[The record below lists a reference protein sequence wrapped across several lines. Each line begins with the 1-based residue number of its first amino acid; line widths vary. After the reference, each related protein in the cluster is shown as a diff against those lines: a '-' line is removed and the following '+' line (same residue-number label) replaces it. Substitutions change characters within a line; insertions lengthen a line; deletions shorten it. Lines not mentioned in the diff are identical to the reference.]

1 MPSQNKFFTRTLYF
15 IPIAL
20 GSWWTG
26 LVIATSDFSFQ
37 LTHNLP
43 DDAFYYFVIARN
55 IWQLGRVTFDGLVL
69 SNGFHPL
76 WMLTVLPAFLN
87 ATNLDQPVIIV
98 GALCTMLHVITVAL
112 LYRILK
118 QIKASDFIAFI
129 TITLYGLNLAYG
141 VKVLN
146 GLETPLVITTALLWL
161 SSHLSILKRRTL
173 SWQEALRWGI
183 CASLVFLSR
192 TDWSILLALGG
203 IQLLI
208 VFRHRIYDTLM
219 KLSAAALVAFILI
232 SPWLFW
238 NYLTFGSIAQSS
250 GYAVST
256 YLYRV
261 YLGKDPTFA
270 SLFSLWSGYAIESVG
285 LYKLFLFFAGLPVW
299 VAYVLAIAFARVL
312 ITKRLQLIQ
321 ELWRSSIGL
330 WPVLLWPFFYI
341 SLHFT
346 FRLETRPWYH
356 TSVIPFVF
364 LGLGITLQTL
374 WRSTQNF
381 LLWRKRL
388 VVSLTIGVAAAV
400 LYGGYLEVRQH
411 PDFLEQQSIYEGGR
425 WLNKSVP
432 HNSIVGAFNSG
443 LLSYIATNYVVVNL
457 DGVVNAES
465 AQARVAYTMDD
476 YLIKRGVCY
485 IADYKS
491 YIGSQYWGK
500 LNPELATSP
509 IHTEAVFSSNAMPHV
524 QGWQVLQLNTIK
536 ACQ

>member
-1 MPSQNKFFTRTLYF
+1 MRSQQKIFTRALYL

-20 GSWWTG
+20 GTWWTG
-26 LVIATSDFSFQ
+26 LVIVTSDFSFQ

-55 IWQLGRVTFDGLVL
+55 IWQLGRVSFDGLVL

-76 WMLTVLPAFLN
+76 WMLAVLPAFLN
-87 ATNLDQPVIIV
+87 ATNLDQPVVIV
-98 GALCTMLHVITVAL
+98 GALSTLLHMLAVTL

-118 QIKASDFIAFI
+118 QIKISDFIAFI
-129 TITLYGLNLAYG
+129 TITLYGLNPAFG

-146 GLETPLVITTALLWL
+146 GLETPLVIVTALLWL
-161 SSHLSILKRRTL
+161 SSHLSILKHRIL
-173 SWQEALRWGI
+173 SWREAVRWGI

-192 TDWSILLALGG
+192 TDWSILLLLGG

-208 VFRHRIYDTLM
+208 VFHHRIYDTIM
-219 KLSAAALVAFILI
+219 KLSAAALVTFILI
-232 SPWLFW
+232 FPWFYW

-261 YLGKDPTFA
+261 YLGKEPTFE
-270 SLFSLWSGYAIESVG
+270 SLFSLWSGYAIASIG

-299 VAYVLAIAFARVL
+299 VAYILAIAIASAL
-312 ITKRLQLIQ
+312 IAKRSRLIQ
-321 ELWRSSIGL
+321 EIWRRSIGL
-330 WPVLLWPFFYI
+330 WPVLIWPFIYI
-341 SLHFT
+341 SGHFT

-356 TSVIPFVF
+356 TSVIPFIF
-364 LGLGITLQTL
+364 LGLGITLQAL
-374 WRSTQNF
+374 WHSTQNF

-388 VVSLTIGVAAAV
+388 VVTLYVGIVAAA
-400 LYGGYLEVRQH
+400 LYAGYIEVKQH
-411 PDFLEQQSIYEGGR
+411 PDFLEQQSIYTGGQ
-425 WLNKSVP
+425 WLNKNVP
-432 HNSIVGAFNSG
+432 RDSIVGTFNAG
-443 LLSYIATNYVVVNL
+443 LLGYIATNFTVVNL

-465 AQARVAYTMDD
+465 AEARIAYTMDD

-500 LNPELATSP
+500 LNPELAALP
-509 IHTEAVFSSNAMPHV
+509 IHTEAVLSSNAMPHV
-524 QGWQVLQLNTIK
+524 QGWQVLQLSTIK
-536 ACQ
+536 TCQ